1 MAKKKLDIEIRVDDV
16 LKLEDYDQYKL
27 HLGSWNGEYQPLD
40 LYLEDENIWKQ
51 WNEWRNP
58 GTFKN
63 EWNRDYIFSLIN
75 FYPKQNTWLFGGIFK
90 VLDRPDEG
98 NYVIEEVERFKKYDG
113 RLLLNF
119 ERYQGMRG
127 RSFLLESYID
137 LITVNQIFEYK
148 YTGEVFP
155 GYDNINHDFNVLEN
169 IFKIEKSDWKNK
181 LESVKGIY
189 LLTNKE
195 TGKSYVG
202 SAYSDGGIW
211 SRWLDYINSLHGG
224 NDQLISV
231 INKKG
236 ENYFK
241 NNFKFSLLEIYGMFV
256 SDDKIIERESYWKD
270 KLMTREH
277 GYNSN

>member
-1 MAKKKLDIEIRVDDV
+1 MAKKIDFLIRISDV
-16 LKLEDYDQYKL
+16 LQLEDYDKYKL
-27 HLGSWNGEYQPLD
+27 HLGSWNGEDQPLD
-40 LYLEDENIWKQ
+40 LYLEDENVWKQ

-58 GTFKN
+58 ETFKN

-90 VLDRPDEG
+90 ILDRPDEG
-98 NYVIEEVERFKKYDG
+98 NYVIEEIEKFKKYNG

-137 LITVNQIFEYK
+137 YITVNQIFEYK

-155 GYDNINHDFNVLEN
+155 GYDNINHDFSVLEN
-169 IFKIEKSDWKNK
+169 IFKMSKSDWKTA
-181 LESVKGIY
+181 LENVKGVY
-189 LLTNKE
+189 LLTDKE

-202 SAYSDGGIW
+202 SAYGDAGIW
-211 SRWLDYINSLHGG
+211 SRWSDYINTFHGS
-224 NDQLISV
+224 NDQMVSLV
-231 INKKG
+231 NKKG
-236 ENYFK
+236 KKYIK
-241 NNFKFSLLEIYGMFV
+241 NNFKFSILEIHGMFV
-256 SDDKIIERESYWKD
+256 SDEQIRERENYWKE
-270 KLMTREH
+270 KLMTKIH

>member
-1 MAKKKLDIEIRVDDV
+1 MAKKNNMEIKITDILD
-16 LKLEDYDQYKL
+16 LEEMEKYKL
-27 HLGSWNGEYQPLD
+27 HLGSYNGESHPLD
-40 LYLEDENIWKQ
+40 LYLEDEEEWKR

-58 GTFKN
+58 ETFKN
-63 EWNRDYIFSLIN
+63 EWNRDYIFSLIH
-75 FYPKQNTWLFGGIFK
+75 FYPKENTWLFGGIFK

-98 NYVIEEVERFKKYDG
+98 NYVIEEVENFKKYDG

-127 RSFLLESYID
+127 RSFLLEGYID
-137 LITVNQIFEYK
+137 SITVNQIFEYK

-155 GYDNINHDFNVLEN
+155 GYDDINHDFNVLEN
-169 IFKIEKSDWKNK
+169 IFRLEKSDWKNK

-189 LLTNKE
+189 LLTDKE

-202 SAYSDGGIW
+202 SAYGDGGIW
-211 SRWLDYINSLHGG
+211 SRWSNYINSLHGG
-224 NDQLISV
+224 NDQLIS
-231 INKKG
+231 IMNKKG
-236 ENYFK
+236 KNYFR

-256 SDDKIIERESYWKD
+256 SDEKIIERESYWKE

>member
-1 MAKKKLDIEIRVDDV
+1 MTKRIDFEIRIDNV
-16 LKLEDYDQYKL
+16 LQLEDYDQYKL
-27 HLGSWNGEYQPLD
+27 HLGSWDGENQPLD
-40 LYLEDENIWKQ
+40 LYLGDENIWKK

-58 GTFKN
+58 ETFKN

-90 VLDRPDEG
+90 VLERPDEG
-98 NYVIEEVERFKKYDG
+98 NYVIEEVEKFKKYDG

-127 RSFLLESYID
+127 RSFLLKSYID
-137 LITVNQIFEYK
+137 FITVNQIFEYK

-169 IFKIEKSDWKNK
+169 IFKTEKSDWKNK
-181 LESVKGIY
+181 LESVKGVY
-189 LLTNKE
+189 LLTDKE

-202 SAYSDGGIW
+202 SAYGDGGIW
-211 SRWLDYINSLHGG
+211 LRWSNYINSLHGG
-224 NDQLISV
+224 NDQLISIV
-231 INKKG
+231 NKKG
-236 ENYFK
+236 KNYFK

-256 SDDKIIERESYWKD
+256 SDEKIIERESYWKD